1 MLRLDTDPSSAL
13 GLSPFDCVS
22 GQACRM
28 GPDDNP
34 GDVCQQQGEEDG
46 CWVGSR
52 ELGHAPIK
60 IAGRDQ
66 RVH

>member
-1 MLRLDTDPSSAL
+1 
-13 GLSPFDCVS
+13 
-22 GQACRM
+22 M

-34 GDVCQQQGEEDG
+34 GDVCQLQGEEDG

-60 IAGRDQ
+60 IAGRGQ